1 MKVVVLVVLPVV
13 VLVVVL
19 LVVLEVEEVLLEVV
33 AVGEELL
40 ERIEII
46 EKLPNVVIAKDWVV
60 VKEML
65 TAVVETLVIW
75 RVVVDDKLEVWTHN
89 PEEQKES
96 DPHWTEF
103 VQLKSINLLVKQ

>member
-1 MKVVVLVVLPVV
+1 MLEGIVEIGELPK
-13 VLVVVL
+13 
-19 LVVLEVEEVLLEVV
+19 
-33 AVGEELL
+33 A
-40 ERIEII
+40 I
-46 EKLPNVVIAKDWVV
+46 IAKGWVV

-65 TAVVETLVIW
+65 TAVVEILVIW
-75 RVVVDDKLEVWTHN
+75 KVVVDDKLEVWTHN